1 MTSNKPFLFEI
12 FSDGKPQSCSAFP
25 ENSSVTF
32 RFLVSRTEGCAD
44 LHVYIKD
51 DGKDETREL
60 PAFWITFKENYDI
73 YETSF
78 KCENEALYFLT
89 ASYNSPYGRKS
100 FLFPD
105 GADGLPV
112 TVYKKDFSTPDWLK
126 GGIIYQIFPDRFAK
140 SEKNKTAI
148 REDATYKSDWY
159 NDIPDFPEKPGDAFA
174 NNCFFGG
181 SLYGVA
187 EKLDYLLSLGVNTVY
202 LNPIFEAA
210 SNHKYDTGDYFKVD
224 GAFGGEKALKALIKE
239 IKKRGMH
246 LVLDGVFNHTGD
258 DSVYFN
264 RYGRYDSVG
273 AYQSKESPYYN
284 WYDFKSYPDEYSS
297 WWGVKILPSINKTSE
312 DFREFI
318 CGENGVLRHYLRLGI
333 DGWRLDVADELSDGF
348 LDSLRNAV
356 KTEKSDALIIGEVWE
371 DASYKIAYGSRR
383 KYFRGNQLD
392 SVMNYPLRNAI
403 TDYLLSGRSEI
414 ISRCATSLYLHYPKE
429 VSDVLMNH
437 LGTHDTERILNVL
450 AADGSLSMTNRQISE
465 YKMSEKD
472 KAKGKVLLK
481 LAAFLLYT
489 LPGVPSVYYGD
500 EAGMEGGRDPFN
512 RMPYPWGK
520 EDSELLDFYISLGK
534 LRRTHKAFTDG
545 VFSVIYEGDGLFA
558 YQRGNLI
565 CAVNRGGDRTLC
577 SKSAVRDL
585 LSNKESVLCDDGLYR
600 IRIKSGDFLVFKK

>member
-1 MTSNKPFLFEI
+1 M
-12 FSDGKPQSCSAFP
+12 
-25 ENSSVTF
+25 
-32 RFLVSRTEGCAD
+32 
-44 LHVYIKD
+44 
-51 DGKDETREL
+51 
-60 PAFWITFKENYDI
+60 
-73 YETSF
+73 
-78 KCENEALYFLT
+78 
-89 ASYNSPYGRKS
+89 
-100 FLFPD
+100 
-105 GADGLPV
+105 
-112 TVYKKDFSTPDWLK
+112 
-126 GGIIYQIFPDRFAK
+126 
-140 SEKNKTAI
+140 
-148 REDATYKSDWY
+148 
-159 NDIPDFPEKPGDAFA
+159 
-174 NNCFFGG
+174 
-181 SLYGVA
+181 
-187 EKLDYLLSLGVNTVY
+187 
-202 LNPIFEAA
+202 
-210 SNHKYDTGDYFKVD
+210 
-224 GAFGGEKALKALIKE
+224 
-239 IKKRGMH
+239 
-246 LVLDGVFNHTGD
+246 
-258 DSVYFN
+258 
-264 RYGRYDSVG
+264 G

-450 AADGSLSMTNRQISE
+450 AADGSLSMTNRQLSE
-465 YKMSEKD
+465 YKMSKSD
-472 KAKGKVLLK
+472 KARGKALLK

-520 EDSELLDFYISLGK
+520 EDGELLDFYISLGK

-545 VFSVIYEGDGLFA
+545 VFSVIYEGDGLFV